1 MPRLSALGATW
12 AAAATVA
19 SPGFRLMLRMR
30 QARGKELPGRL
41 RERRGID
48 PTPRPPGL
56 LIWLHAASVG
66 ETVSILP
73 VLPALAEH
81 ATVLLT
87 TGTVTSA
94 RLLAQRLDANR
105 ASRVIHRFVPLDV
118 PAWARRF
125 LNHWRPDAAGFVE
138 SELWPN
144 LLAACR
150 TRGVPVMLINARLSA
165 RSQAR
170 WQRGR
175 TLARQ
180 MLSGLALVQPR
191 SATDAHRLRALGCR
205 NMTEPADLK
214 LAAPPLPVD
223 EAELAR
229 LRMQLAER
237 PVWLAASTHPGED
250 EPIIAA
256 HNLLVSTHPGLL
268 TIIAP
273 RHPERG
279 TDISENHLRS
289 RGDPQP
295 AEGIWIADTL
305 GELGLW
311 YRLTPIVFVGRSLI
325 APGGGQNPLEPAR
338 LGCAVAVGPHTG
350 NFADHVATLHAA
362 GALAVVRD
370 VNQLARWVDQLLCDA
385 SRRQAIGD
393 AGRAIAQRHS
403 DLPERTAAALL
414 GLAGQS
420 SPSPCG
426 RGAAGGGD
434 TSVASANNPSARSS
448 RE

>member
-19 SPGFRLMLRMR
+19 SPGLRLMLRMR

-48 PTPRPPGL
+48 PTPRPAGR

-94 RLLAQRLDANR
+94 RLLAQRLDANL

-125 LNHWRPDAAGFVE
+125 LDHWRPDAAGFVE

-150 TRGVPVMLINARLSA
+150 TRGIPVMLINARLSA

-175 TLARQ
+175 ALARQ
-180 MLSGLALVQPR
+180 MLSGIALVQPR
-191 SATDAHRLRALGCR
+191 SVTDAQRLRALGCR
-205 NMTEPADLK
+205 NLTEPADLK

-223 EAELAR
+223 EAELQR
-229 LRMQLAER
+229 LRTLLAGR
-237 PVWLAASTHPGED
+237 PIWLAASTHPGED
-250 EPIIAA
+250 ELVIAV
-256 HNLLVSTHPGLL
+256 HNLLVSAHPGLL

-279 TDISENHLRS
+279 EEISQNHLRS
-289 RGDPQP
+289 RGEPP
-295 AEGIWIADTL
+295 PTEGVWVADTL

-311 YRLTPIVFVGRSLI
+311 YRLAPIVFVGRSLI

-350 NFADHVATLHAA
+350 NFSDHVATLHAA

-370 VNQLARWVDQLLCDA
+370 VDHLTRWVDELLRDA
-385 SRRQAIGD
+385 STRQTIGK
-393 AGRAIAQRHS
+393 AGRAIFQRHS

-414 GLAGQS
+414 NL
-420 SPSPCG
+420 SPSACG
-426 RGAAGGGD
+426 RGEGGGGD
-434 TSVASANNPSARSS
+434 ASVGRGGTASAQSS
-448 RE
+448 RD